1 MNHNLV
7 RVSSDFKMLPTMSN
21 SNFAVA
27 YNNTQ
32 LMQGITSVVMNSCD
46 IPNVFPNINNTGYN
60 FTDSGNNVF
69 LFTDKDGNL
78 QTVSVPTGQYTITQ
92 LLAVINNFIASLPA
106 PYTPANGVTL
116 TLNPI
121 TNKIQVNN
129 NTAGQLFGLPASN
142 SAFTMKPYIGLT
154 SSITIVGTSSASL
167 QDLPNLAGIQEVYI
181 TSQKVS
187 NFSNLVVAD
196 GIVYPLILNVQIDVP
211 FGQFAHYKAQ
221 NPEIDDIEYSS
232 ITQGINL
239 QTIDIQLRDRW
250 GNILDLQGLPFNLI
264 FKAYHGH
271 SN

>member
-32 LMQGITSVVMNSCD
+32 LMQSISSVVMNSCD

-60 FTDSGNNVF
+60 FSNSGNDVF
-69 LFTDKDGNL
+69 ILSDKDGNL
-78 QTVSVPTGQYTITQ
+78 QTLNVPVGQYTITQ
-92 LLAVINNFIASLPA
+92 LLGVINTFIANLAA
-106 PYTPANGVTL
+106 PYTPANGVQL
-116 TLNPI
+116 SLNPI

-129 NTAGQLFGLPASN
+129 NTAGQLFGLPYSTG
-142 SAFTMKPYIGLT
+142 FTMAPYIGLT
-154 SSITIVGTSSASL
+154 FTINTIGTSSASL

-196 GIVYPLILNVQIDVP
+196 GIQYPCILNVQMDVP

-221 NPEIDDIEYSS
+221 NPEIDDIEYGS
-232 ITQGINL
+232 ITQGVNL
-239 QTIDIQLRDRW
+239 QVIDIQLRDRW

-264 FKAYHGH
+264 MKVYHGH

>member
-32 LMQGITSVVMNSCD
+32 LMQSISSVVMNSCD
-46 IPNVFPNINNTGYN
+46 IPNVFPNINSTGYN
-60 FTDSGNNVF
+60 FTNSGNNVF
-69 LFTDKDGNL
+69 IFSDKDGSD
-78 QTVSVPTGQYTITQ
+78 QTVVVPAGQYTITQ
-92 LLAVINNFIASLPA
+92 LLAVINTFIVNMGTYSP
-106 PYTPANGVTL
+106 TNGVQL
-116 TLNPI
+116 SLDSI
-121 TNKIQVNN
+121 TNKIQVI
-129 NTAGQLFGLPASN
+129 NTTPTLQPFGLITTS
-142 SAFTMKPYIGLT
+142 TMAPYLGITDPLIPIGQ
-154 SSITIVGTSSASL
+154 SYSFQG
-167 QDLPNLAGIQEVYI
+167 LPNLAGIQEVYI

-196 GIVYPLILNVQIDVP
+196 GIQYPCILNVQIDVP
-211 FGQFAHYKAQ
+211 YGQFAHYKAQ
-221 NPEIDDIEYSS
+221 NPEIDDIEYGS

-239 QTIDIQLRDRW
+239 QVIDIQLRDRW

-264 FKAYHGH
+264 MKAYHGH

>member
-21 SNFAVA
+21 SNFSVA

-32 LMQGITSVVMNSCD
+32 LIQGITSVVMNSCD
-46 IPNVFPNINNTGYN
+46 IPNVFYNINSTGYN

-69 LFTDKDGNL
+69 IFSDKDGNL
-78 QTVSVPTGQYTITQ
+78 QTINVPAGQYTMTQ
-92 LLAVINNFIASLPA
+92 LLAFINTFIASLAA
-106 PYTPANGVTL
+106 PYTPANGVQL
-116 TLNPI
+116 VLNPI

-129 NTAGQLFGLPASN
+129 NTAGQLFGLPLSA
-142 SAFTMKPYIGLT
+142 AFTMAPYIGLT
-154 SSITIVGTSSASL
+154 TTITLVGTSSASL

-196 GIVYPLILNVQIDVP
+196 SIQYPLILNVQIDKP
-211 FGQFAHYKAQ
+211 YGQWVHYKAQ
-221 NPEIDDIEYSS
+221 NPEIDDIEYPS
-232 ITQGINL
+232 ITQGLNL

-264 FKAYHGH
+264 FKAYHAH

>member
-21 SNFAVA
+21 SHFAVA

-32 LMQGITSVVMNSCD
+32 LMQSVSSVVMNSCD
-46 IPNVFPNINNTGYN
+46 IPNVFYNINNTGYN
-60 FTDSGNNVF
+60 FTNTGNNVF
-69 LFTDKDGNL
+69 LFTDKDNIL
-78 QTVSVPTGQYTITQ
+78 QTVTVTPGQYTMTQ
-92 LLAVINNFIASLPA
+92 LLAVINTFIVNLAA
-106 PYTPANGVTL
+106 PYTPANGVQL
-116 TLNPI
+116 SLNPI

-129 NTAGQLFGLPASN
+129 NTAGQLFGLPLSA
-142 SAFTMKPYIGLT
+142 AFTMAPYIGLT
-154 SSITIVGTSSASL
+154 ATINLVGTSSASL

-196 GIVYPLILNVQIDVP
+196 SIQYPCILNVQIDVP
-211 FGQFAHYKAQ
+211 FGEFAHYKAQ
-221 NPEIDDIEYSS
+221 NPEIDDIEYGS
-232 ITQGINL
+232 ITQGVNL

-264 FKAYHGH
+264 MKVYHGH

>member
-7 RVSSDFKMLPTMSN
+7 RVSSDFKMLPSMSN

-32 LMQGITSVVMNSCD
+32 LIQGVTSVVMNSCD
-46 IPNVFPNINNTGYN
+46 IPNVFPNINSSGYN

-69 LFTDKDGNL
+69 IITDRNGATQSL
-78 QTVSVPTGQYTITQ
+78 TVPAGQYTITQ
-92 LLAVINNFIASLPA
+92 LLGVINTFIASLAA
-106 PYTPANGVTL
+106 PYTPANGVQL
-116 TLNPI
+116 ALNPI
-121 TNKIQVNN
+121 TSKIVVNN
-129 NTAGQLFGLPASN
+129 NTAGQLFGLPYST
-142 SAFTMKPYIGLT
+142 AFTMAPYIGLT
-154 SSITIVGTSSASL
+154 TTINTIGTTSASL

-196 GIVYPLILNVQIDVP
+196 SIQYPCILNVQMDAP
-211 FGQFAHYKAQ
+211 FGQFVHYKAQ

-232 ITQGINL
+232 ITQGLNL
-239 QTIDIQLRDRW
+239 QVIDIQLRDRW
-250 GNILDLQGLPFNLI
+250 GSILDLQGLPFNLI
-264 FKAYHGH
+264 MKVYHGH

>member
-32 LMQGITSVVMNSCD
+32 LMQSVSSVVMNSCD
-46 IPNVFPNINNTGYN
+46 IPNVFYNINNTGYN
-60 FTDSGNNVF
+60 FANSGNNVF

-78 QTVSVPTGQYTITQ
+78 QTVTVPAGQYTITQ
-92 LLAVINNFIASLPA
+92 LLAVINNFIVNLGT
-106 PYTPANGVTL
+106 YTPTNGVTL
-116 TLNPI
+116 SLNPI
-121 TNKIQVNN
+121 TNKIEVNN
-129 NTAGQLFGLPASN
+129 NTSGQLFGLPATN
-142 SAFTMKPYIGLT
+142 PAFTMAPYIGLT

-196 GIVYPLILNVQIDVP
+196 SIQYPCILNVQIDVP

-221 NPEIDDIEYSS
+221 NPEIDDIEYGS
-232 ITQGINL
+232 ITQGVNL
-239 QTIDIQLRDRW
+239 QVIDIQLRDRW

-264 FKAYHGH
+264 MKAYHGH
-271 SN
+271 TN

>member
-1 MNHNLV
+1 
-7 RVSSDFKMLPTMSN
+7 MLPTMSN

-32 LMQGITSVVMNSCD
+32 LMQSVSSVVMNSCD
-46 IPNVFPNINNTGYN
+46 IPNVFYNINNTGYN
-60 FTDSGNNVF
+60 FANSGNNVF

-78 QTVSVPTGQYTITQ
+78 QTVTVPAGQYTITQ
-92 LLAVINNFIASLPA
+92 LLAVINNFIVNLGT
-106 PYTPANGVTL
+106 YTPTNGVTL
-116 TLNPI
+116 SLNPI
-121 TNKIQVNN
+121 TNKIEVNN
-129 NTAGQLFGLPASN
+129 NTSGQLFGLPATN
-142 SAFTMKPYIGLT
+142 PAFTMAPYIGLT

-196 GIVYPLILNVQIDVP
+196 SIQYPCILNVQIDVP

-221 NPEIDDIEYSS
+221 NPEIDDIEYGS
-232 ITQGINL
+232 ITQGVNL
-239 QTIDIQLRDRW
+239 QVIDIQLRDRW

-264 FKAYHGH
+264 MKAYHGH
-271 SN
+271 TN